1 MSAATTWE
9 PPVRNRLNP
18 QTVQAEGGDVP
29 ESKDGGIVTPEA
41 KVTAVE
47 TPTPKGVSGLKA
59 MIKYESVEIHP
70 SKNVWVFK
78 EEDRVLLET
87 QESVIAKYLGAFLLV
102 GEALAIIK
110 RHELQRIVDPKLTFD
125 EYCTKKWGFGAT
137 YAYRLISG
145 YECVQNLKDQMAPQG
160 VAVFPTNEAQ
170 VRPLTSLLPK
180 DQVKAWSQVLK
191 KADGNVTA
199 TLVFNIVKGVSAKK
213 SDKTTAGKEASG
225 AGAEAEQKKLNAIA
239 KLVEKA
245 LSVKPAKRSIKGLS
259 EVLEKIQGLL

>member
-1 MSAATTWE
+1 MSEHATWE
-9 PPVRNRLNP
+9 PPVRGRLNP
-18 QTVQAEGGDVP
+18 QTVQAEGVDAP
-29 ESKDGGIVTPEA
+29 ESKDVGIVTPEA
-41 KVTAVE
+41 KVAAVE
-47 TPTPKGVSGLKA
+47 SPKPQGVRPLKGA
-59 MIKYESVEIHP
+59 MKIECVEIIP
-70 SKNVWVFK
+70 SKTVFVFSDA
-78 EEDRVLLET
+78 DRVLFEA
-87 QESVIAKYLGAFLLV
+87 QEDVIAKYIGAFLLV
-102 GEALAIIK
+102 GEALAVIK
-110 RHELQRIVDPKLTFD
+110 GRELQRIWNPKLTFD
-125 EYCTKKWGFGAT
+125 EYCSKKWGFGAT

>member
-1 MSAATTWE
+1 
-9 PPVRNRLNP
+9 
-18 QTVQAEGGDVP
+18 
-29 ESKDGGIVTPEA
+29 
-41 KVTAVE
+41 
-47 TPTPKGVSGLKA
+47 
-59 MIKYESVEIHP
+59 
-70 SKNVWVFK
+70 
-78 EEDRVLLET
+78 
-87 QESVIAKYLGAFLLV
+87 
-102 GEALAIIK
+102 
-110 RHELQRIVDPKLTFD
+110 
-125 EYCTKKWGFGAT
+125 
-137 YAYRLISG
+137 
-145 YECVQNLKDQMAPQG
+145 MAPQG
-160 VAVFPTNEAQ
+160 VVVFPTNEAQ

-180 DQVKAWSQVLK
+180 EQVKAWSQVLK